1 MTGSAAIDFLIV
13 LGIACILIVTVIK
26 VVQSMGWQIPQI
38 VWIIGGAIVAIL
50 LLLWFGKM
58 LPALLP

>member
-26 VVQSMGWQIPQI
+26 VVQSLGIQIPQL
-38 VWIIGGAIVAIL
+38 VWIIGGAIVGIIL
-50 LLLWFGKM
+50 LIWLGKM